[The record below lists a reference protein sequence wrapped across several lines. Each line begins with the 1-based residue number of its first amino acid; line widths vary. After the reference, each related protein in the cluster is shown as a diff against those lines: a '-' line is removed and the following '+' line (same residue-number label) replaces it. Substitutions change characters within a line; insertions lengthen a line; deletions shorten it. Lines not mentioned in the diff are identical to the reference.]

1 MMNNFNEQN
10 HNQFPEEH
18 KPSNFKKF
26 AKVTAYAAVFG
37 LVAGVS
43 FQGVDTISNYIGTY
57 YESDDAALNSNS
69 SKQSSEVLSSAD
81 TSNNISTV
89 STSTNNSHTITD
101 VSEVAE
107 NTMPSIVSIESTA
120 TTNVNV
126 FGRVYQEESSGSG
139 TGIIIGQNEKEV
151 LIATNNHV
159 VDGASS
165 VQVTFIDESSVSAQ
179 VKGTDPDS
187 DLAVISIPIESL
199 NQDTLNAIKI
209 ATLGDSNDVVVGE
222 MAIAIGNALGYGQ
235 SVTVGYI
242 SAKDRTISVEDS
254 TMTLLQTDAAIN
266 PGNSG
271 GALLN
276 INGEVIGIN
285 SIKFASEEVEGMG
298 YAIPISDA
306 IPIINDLMNREE
318 VSEEERSYLGIK
330 PVTVSES
337 YSQRFNMPV
346 GVYVGEV
353 TTGSP
358 AEKAGLQIGYIIT
371 GFNGKSVK
379 STESLSDMLSY
390 TKAGTTI
397 ELTVQVLINGTYQ
410 EKVIPVELGYK
421 DVEESTL
428 QN

>member
-69 SKQSSEVLSSAD
+69 SKQSSEVLSLTD

-89 STSTNNSHTITD
+89 STSTNNSHIITD

-165 VQVTFIDESSVSAQ
+165 VQVTFIDESSASAQ

-346 GVYVGEV
+346 GVYIGEV

>member
-69 SKQSSEVLSSAD
+69 SKQSSEVLSLTD

-165 VQVTFIDESSVSAQ
+165 VQVTFIDESSASAQ

-421 DVEESTL
+421 DIEESTL

>member
-242 SAKDRTISVEDS
+242 SAKNRTISVEDS